1 MLICDRLDYL
11 VHIVEQSQTREGILL
26 HLDAKVVGESKQRAF
41 LKKQTDAIEKCLVPI
56 VQAYYADYNNS
67 LASLTAICDDF
78 RKNQKEVMELAKRV
92 EEVRGRLSSNHSGIQ
107 TLYYEKVRP
116 GSLVEL

>member
-1 MLICDRLDYL
+1 M
-11 VHIVEQSQTREGILL
+11 VEHSQTRDGILL
-26 HLDAKVVGESKQRAF
+26 YLDDKFVDESKQRAF

-67 LASLTAICDDF
+67 LASLTAIYDDF

-92 EEVRGRLSSNHSGIQ
+92 DEVRGRLSSNHSGIQ
-107 TLYYEKVRP
+107 TLYYEKVR
-116 GSLVEL
+116 SVKHVEI